1 MPLMVKPAHLPDL
14 TLSLASHIT
23 PPVLLNPALRSGEP
37 AWLLLHEIA
46 CMRAFGLENRRMQP
60 VRTMALGNHRRSL
73 RMRVSGVP
81 GTVSTSG

>member
-37 AWLLLHEIA
+37 AWLLLHEIV
-46 CMRAFGLENRRMQP
+46 CMRAFGLENRRMRP
-60 VRTMALGNHRRSL
+60 VG
-73 RMRVSGVP
+73 
-81 GTVSTSG
+81 